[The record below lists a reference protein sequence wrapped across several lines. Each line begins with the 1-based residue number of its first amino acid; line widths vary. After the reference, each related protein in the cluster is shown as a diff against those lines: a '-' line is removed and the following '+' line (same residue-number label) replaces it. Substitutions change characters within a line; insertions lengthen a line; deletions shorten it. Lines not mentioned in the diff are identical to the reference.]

1 MINKLSQ
8 DELNKLNN
16 MGKTVGSEIHFF
28 TELTST
34 FDKIRQMDLKDG
46 LTVVC
51 SRQTSGSGRLGRT
64 WESPDGGIYFT
75 FALMPPFNSFDTT
88 FITLICAVGVQ
99 RTLEKYVPCKI
110 KWPNDIVSEGKKLC
124 GILTRS
130 IVINNTVNCILVGIG
145 INANNC
151 IFSKGVPHATSLK
164 LILKREIN
172 ENLLF
177 AEVINEIDKLYAN
190 GKSDDILTAYI
201 KNCINIDKDVTIHY
215 LNSNSDVKGRCIAIL
230 ADGSM
235 NVQTESSVINVS
247 SGEVSVK
254 GIYE

>member
-1 MINKLSQ
+1 MQSKLSQ
-8 DELNKLNN
+8 DELNKLN

-64 WESPDGGIYFT
+64 WESPEGGIYFT
-75 FALMPPFNSFDTT
+75 FALMPPFNNFDIP
-88 FITLICAVGVQ
+88 FIALVCALGVQ
-99 RTLEKYVPCKI
+99 HALKKYVPCKI
-110 KWPNDIVSEGKKLC
+110 KWPNDIVCGSKKLC
-124 GILTRS
+124 GILTRN

-145 INANNC
+145 INVNNC
-151 IFSKGVPHATSLK
+151 IFSTEVPHATSLK

-172 ENLLF
+172 ENLLL
-177 AEVINEIDKLYAN
+177 AEVISEIDKLYAS
-190 GKSDDILTAYI
+190 GKPDDILTGYI
-201 KNCINIDKDVTIHY
+201 KNCINIDNDVTIHY
-215 LNSNSDVKGRCIAIL
+215 VNGNKDVKGRCIAIL

-235 NVQTESSVINVS
+235 NVQTIDDVINVR